1 MIKSGCAVVPNDK
14 EEARLDA
21 ICWQKTQQTYGATPQ
36 SAVQILDDSVE
47 HYKSLVEESLVHR
60 AKAIDLARQLKS
72 SIEQNQPLSG
82 YDLDVLNQGMVK
94 HLKLRD
100 NLYNVAYAHECWV
113 KADQKTLKKWGIH
126 YIDLDMQLKGVML
139 SLSAALMLFDN
150 YLVAISIFEED
161 AKLRRFLNERDSGY
175 DIGSHELA
183 KASQSYSSIEK
194 RRRVRNAIKFY
205 EEKLVKASPEF
216 FQDEN
221 FVYLKELI
229 DQSPSYNLTRRY
241 SPLYVLGKK
250 VKFMTEITSDTL
262 SELTGDGINL
272 FSKFFGNSI
281 GLVETRKGKLYDN
294 PEIFN
299 AVHRQLQAGDILL
312 EKTPFRLTDKFIPGH
327 WGHAA
332 IWIGTEIEL
341 RNLGIWEHP
350 LVKQYQEKIRAG
362 HHIVEALRTGVE
374 LNPLYNFLNIDDLAI
389 LRKPN
394 FDKATLAHHIILAL
408 RQIGKDYDFNFDVET
423 TDKIVCS
430 ELIYTVYT
438 DMEWPTER
446 ALGRYTISPDNVAS
460 KALNGEL
467 QLITFYHDGALVTE
481 NPLGLMEKLME
492 QPKKKAQQMANYQGG
507 DLIVYNPIRSKNRI
521 FYEY

>member
-1 MIKSGCAVVPNDK
+1 MNQTKFFSFLIIFFTLSGCAVVSHDK
-14 EEARLDA
+14 EEARA
-21 ICWQKTQQTYGATPQ
+21 NARCWQRTQQTYGATAQ
-36 SAVQILDDSVE
+36 SAPQILEASIE
-47 HYKSLVEESLVHR
+47 RYKSLVEESLVHR
-60 AKAIDLARQLKS
+60 EKAIDMARRLKS
-72 SIEQNQPLSG
+72 SIDQGLPLSG
-82 YDLDVLNQGMVK
+82 HDLDVLNQGMVK

-100 NLYNVAYAHECWV
+100 KLYDVAYTHECWV
-113 KADQKTLKKWGIH
+113 KTDQETLKKWGIN
-126 YIDLDMQLKGVML
+126 YIDSDMQLKGVML
-139 SLSAALMLFDN
+139 SLSAALMLYDN

-175 DIGSHELA
+175 DIGRHELA
-183 KASQSYSSIEK
+183 KASQSYSSI
-194 RRRVRNAIKFY
+194 RNRDRVRTAIKFY
-205 EEKLVKASPEF
+205 ENKLLRASAEF

-221 FVYLKELI
+221 FAYLKELI
-229 DQSPSYNLTRRY
+229 DQSPSYNMTRRY
-241 SPLYVLGKK
+241 SPLFVLSKK
-250 VKFMTEITSDTL
+250 FKFMSEITADTL
-262 SELTGDGINL
+262 SQLTGDGINL

-294 PEIFN
+294 PKIFN
-299 AVHRQLQAGDILL
+299 TVYSQLRAGDILL

-332 IWIGTEIEL
+332 IWIGNENEL
-341 RNLGIWEHP
+341 RNLGIWEHE
-350 LVKQYQEKIRAG
+350 LVRQHHEEIREG

-389 LRKPN
+389 LRNPN

-408 RQIGKDYDFNFDVET
+408 RQLGKDYDFNFDVET

-460 KALNGEL
+460 KALNGGTL
-467 QLITFYHDGALVTE
+467 KLITFFHDGAQVTE
-481 NPLGLMEKLME
+481 NPLAVMEKLME
-492 QPKKKAQQMANYQGG
+492 QPKK
-507 DLIVYNPIRSKNRI
+507 
-521 FYEY
+521 